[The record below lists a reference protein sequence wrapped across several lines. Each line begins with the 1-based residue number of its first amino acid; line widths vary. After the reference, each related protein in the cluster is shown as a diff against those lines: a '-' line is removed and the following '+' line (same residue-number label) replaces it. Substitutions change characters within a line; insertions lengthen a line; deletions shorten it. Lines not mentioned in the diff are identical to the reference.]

1 MNVQK
6 LKKLQ
11 RTLKVFETLK
21 VRSFY
26 KRDAMEIS
34 DSDGFEINIKAD
46 TYLLAIEVPML
57 N

>member
-1 MNVQK
+1 M
-6 LKKLQ
+6 
-11 RTLKVFETLK
+11 KVFETLK